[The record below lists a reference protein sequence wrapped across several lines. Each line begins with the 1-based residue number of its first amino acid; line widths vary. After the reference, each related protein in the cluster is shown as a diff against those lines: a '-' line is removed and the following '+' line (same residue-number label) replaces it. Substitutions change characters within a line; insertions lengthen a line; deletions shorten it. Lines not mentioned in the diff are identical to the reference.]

1 MGRHAVHAAMSGRT
15 GLVISFLHGH
25 FVHIPTGIIAG
36 GSKRLELNGELW
48 HAVLSSTRQRAMF
61 Q

>member
-15 GLVISFLHGH
+15 GLVISYLHSH
-25 FVHIPTGIIAG
+25 FVHVPISVIAR

-48 HAVLSSTRQRAMF
+48 NAVLSSTRQRARF
-61 Q
+61 E